1 MRRVSRRAEAAAT
14 LDLAKDV
21 GLDESESLKAKAD
34 NPYFAHLAMCTEKP
48 GEPPTL
54 KAPLGWV
61 LSRATQ
67 KQFPDL
73 LGECGN
79 DDQLHELE
87 HALGKQALQH
97 DAERQ

>member
-1 MRRVSRRAEAAAT
+1 LEQPRRST
-14 LDLAKDV
+14 LADHVHRPSQLGPWV
-21 GLDESESLKAKAD
+21 LINESW
-34 NPYFAHLAMCTEKP
+34 Y
-48 GEPPTL
+48 

-67 KQFPDL
+67 RQFPDL